1 MTTTIDAEKLLTY
14 IDANGITGSA
24 QVARGWDHMGA
35 VIVDAVLQRRQRYK
49 STVEPRVRAL
59 IAAWP
64 DAETASGFR
73 ARINGGDLGTVIR
86 WKSTERLQQIDEILG
101 VFESKQINTVSELR
115 DRLASAPERDE
126 LRAALRRI
134 KHVGPKTLDYF
145 DILAGSFTTVAIDVR
160 IRKLAAKAGII
171 DHAYPHLSAVI
182 HEAAA
187 KRGWRPGDLD
197 AALWNA

>member
-1 MTTTIDAEKLLTY
+1 MTTTIDAEKLLAYLET
-14 IDANGITGSA
+14 NGLDGSV
-24 QVARGWDHMGA
+24 QVTRGWDHLGA

-49 STVEPRVRAL
+49 ATVEPRVREL

-73 ARINGGDLGTVIR
+73 ARINGGELGTVIR
-86 WKSTERLQQIDEILG
+86 WKSADRLQQIDEILG
-101 VFESKQINTVSELR
+101 VFEAENINTVSDLR
-115 DRLASAPERDE
+115 NRLAPSSGRDD
-126 LRAALRRI
+126 LRSALRRV

-145 DILAGSFTTVAIDVR
+145 DILTGSYAAVAIDVR
-160 IRKLAAKAGII
+160 IRRVAAKAGITN
-171 DHAYPHLSAVI
+171 HAYAHLSAVI

-197 AALWNA
+197 AALWNS